1 MSTTDTQTGEET
13 RPRGTAPLIEQLR
26 EILKREGLYVEE
38 KFEEWVQLARTTNQT
53 LDRVLTAAG
62 YLTEKQ
68 MLAVFGECL
77 SLRVYERL
85 VDVPVPQSFVDRV
98 PVQFARHHNLIA
110 IDAVNDTVRVASCSP
125 LDTHPIDDL
134 SVMLDRIVEPVLAP
148 RAEITA
154 LINRVYQQKVDVVD
168 EMLDDLNEDE
178 IAGISKEI
186 EKSADLLDVANKAPI
201 IKLVNMIL
209 FQALKMRASD
219 IHIQPYE
226 EKLQVRYR
234 IDGVLYDMMTPPKK
248 IQDAIISRIKIMG
261 KMDIAERRLPQDGR
275 ATVKLGDS
283 DVDIRISSVP
293 TNHGE
298 RIVMRLL
305 DKGARLY
312 DLEELGLEAD
322 DFDLIKQLI
331 DASHGI
337 VLVTGPTGSGKT
349 TTLYAALKRIN
360 ATEYNIMTI
369 EDPIE
374 YHLSGVSQIEVNYKK
389 GLTFANGL
397 RSLVR
402 QDPDIIFVGE
412 IRDMETASIAIQAA
426 LTGHLVF
433 STLHTND
440 APGAVTRL
448 LDLGVE
454 PYLAAS
460 SVIGV
465 IAQRLVRV
473 NCKHC
478 SEAYVPAEESLRHI
492 GITPVMAASATFRR
506 GRGCPN
512 CLNSGYMDR
521 TAIYELFGVN
531 DHVRD
536 QIMQR
541 ANATTIK
548 EDAIKRGM
556 RTLRMAGAGKVLQGL
571 TTPEEVMRMTQMDTI

>member
-1 MSTTDTQTGEET
+1 MSHLD
-13 RPRGTAPLIEQLR
+13 QLKDV
-26 EILKREGLYVEE
+26 LKREGLYVED
-38 KFEEWVQLARTTNQT
+38 KFEEWVELARTTGQT
-53 LDRVLTAAG
+53 LDRILTAAG

-68 MLAVFGECL
+68 MLQIFGECL
-77 SLRVYERL
+77 RL
-85 VDVPVPQSFVDRV
+85 PVVEKLSEASVP
-98 PVQFARHHNLIA
+98 PVFLEKISVHFARNHNLIGLEESNGT
-110 IDAVNDTVRVASCSP
+110 IRVASCSP
-125 LDTHPIDDL
+125 LDTHPIDEL
-134 SVMLDRIVEPVLAP
+134 SGLLDKVVEPVLAP

-154 LINRVYQQKVDVVD
+154 LINRAYQQKSDIVD
-168 EMLDDLNEDE
+168 EALQDLDEDE
-178 IAGISKEI
+178 LAGISKEI
-186 EKSADLLDVANKAPI
+186 ERSTDLLDIANKAPI
-201 IKLVNMIL
+201 IKLVNMVL

-219 IHIQPYE
+219 VHIQPYE
-226 EKLQVRYR
+226 EKLQVRFR
-234 IDGVLYDMMTPPKK
+234 IDGILYDMMTPPKK
-248 IQDAIISRIKIMG
+248 IQEAIISRVKIMG

-283 DVDIRISSVP
+283 EVDIRISSVP

-312 DLEELGLEAD
+312 ELEELGLEAED
-322 DFDLIKQLI
+322 REIVKRLI

-374 YHLSGVSQIEVNYKK
+374 YHLPGISQIEVNYKK
-389 GLTFANGL
+389 GLTFATGL

-412 IRDMETASIAIQAA
+412 IRDEDTAGIAIQAS

-440 APGAVTRL
+440 SPGAVTRL
-448 LDLGVE
+448 IDIGVE
-454 PYLAAS
+454 PYLVAS

-465 IAQRLVRV
+465 VAQRLVRII
-473 NCKHC
+473 CKHC
-478 SEAYVPAEESLRHI
+478 KEEVAVNADELRQI
-492 GITPVMAASATFRR
+492 GLRPEDCPSMRLWR
-506 GRGCPN
+506 GRGCPH
-512 CLNSGYMDR
+512 CLNSGYLDR
-521 TAIYELFGVN
+521 TAIYEIFTVT

-536 QIMQR
+536 QILVKAGVTQ
-541 ANATTIK
+541 IK
-548 EDAIKRGM
+548 SDALKRGM
-556 RTLRMAGAGKVLQGL
+556 RTLRMDGARKVLKGL
-571 TTPEEVMRMTQMDTI
+571 TTVEEVLRVTQMDTF

>member
-1 MSTTDTQTGEET
+1 MSHLD
-13 RPRGTAPLIEQLR
+13 QLKDV
-26 EILKREGLYVEE
+26 LKREGLYVED
-38 KFEEWVQLARTTNQT
+38 KFEEWVELARTTGQT
-53 LDRVLTAAG
+53 LDRILTAAG

-68 MLAVFGECL
+68 MLQIFGECL
-77 SLRVYERL
+77 RL
-85 VDVPVPQSFVDRV
+85 TVVEKLSEATVPPAFMEKVSVH
-98 PVQFARHHNLIA
+98 FARNHNLVGLEEHNGTI
-110 IDAVNDTVRVASCSP
+110 RVASCSP
-125 LDTHPIDDL
+125 LDTHPIDEL
-134 SVMLDRIVEPVLAP
+134 SGLLDKVVEPVLAP

-154 LINRVYQQKVDVVD
+154 LINRAYQQKSDLVD
-168 EMLDDLNEDE
+168 EALEDLDEDE
-178 IAGISKEI
+178 LAGISKEI
-186 EKSADLLDVANKAPI
+186 ERSTDLLDIANKAPI
-201 IKLVNMIL
+201 IKLVNMVL

-219 IHIQPYE
+219 VHIQPYE
-226 EKLQVRYR
+226 EKLQVRFR
-234 IDGVLYDMMTPPKK
+234 IDGILYDMMTPPKK
-248 IQDAIISRIKIMG
+248 IQEAIISRVKIMG

-283 DVDIRISSVP
+283 EVDIRISSVP

-312 DLEELGLEAD
+312 ELEELGLEAED
-322 DFDLIKQLI
+322 REIVRRLI

-374 YHLSGVSQIEVNYKK
+374 YHLPGISQIEVNYKK
-389 GLTFANGL
+389 GLTFATGL

-412 IRDMETASIAIQAA
+412 IRDEDTAGIGIQAS

-448 LDLGVE
+448 IDIGVE
-454 PYLAAS
+454 PYLVAS

-465 IAQRLVRV
+465 VAQRLVRLI
-473 NCKHC
+473 CKHC
-478 SEAYVPAEESLRHI
+478 KEEVAVTADELRQIGLKPEDCPAMRLW
-492 GITPVMAASATFRR
+492 R
-506 GRGCPN
+506 GKGCPH
-512 CLNSGYMDR
+512 CLNSGYLDR
-521 TAIYELFGVN
+521 TAIYEIFTVT
-531 DHVRD
+531 DHVRE
-536 QIMQR
+536 QILVKAAVTQ
-541 ANATTIK
+541 IK
-548 EDAIKRGM
+548 SDALKRGM
-556 RTLRMAGAGKVLQGL
+556 RTLRMDGARKVLKGL
-571 TTPEEVMRMTQMDTI
+571 TTVEEVLRVTQMDTF